1 MKRVERQKQ
10 LIKLE
15 EKMRK
20 QKTQC
25 LKLRKQIQKF
35 YTAELVCTKTD
46 GKTKY
51 EFSLFTSPLKFARKN
66 HNYEITLDEAIYDQ
80 EKLENSI
87 IRRETKESKPR
98 KAKKKKKRIEQK
110 NKVLESAK
118 KLLYVRNDI
127 INAFYQKVFPYK
139 DSESKTKE
147 EKFGENSEEELKEY
161 INSTFTFIEEKSK
174 EMNND
179 LFTKYFNFST
189 PIDLA
194 NQLYETKNKNK
205 NSEFLKE
212 IKNRWSNLKD
222 EVEKMSKEKI
232 ENKKPN
238 EILETVNEIIDFNK
252 EIQKQRSSILTPDQM
267 LSKLSITLAQLNAGN
282 NSEKLKNEL
291 QTIIIFCTDQ
301 KTYKKYL

>member
-98 KAKKKKKRIEQK
+98 KAKKKKKEQNRKIKSQNLQK
-110 NKVLESAK
+110 NCC
-118 KLLYVRNDI
+118 
-127 INAFYQKVFPYK
+127 
-139 DSESKTKE
+139 
-147 EKFGENSEEELKEY
+147 
-161 INSTFTFIEEKSK
+161 
-174 EMNND
+174 M
-179 LFTKYFNFST
+179 
-189 PIDLA
+189 
-194 NQLYETKNKNK
+194 
-205 NSEFLKE
+205 
-212 IKNRWSNLKD
+212 
-222 EVEKMSKEKI
+222 
-232 ENKKPN
+232 
-238 EILETVNEIIDFNK
+238 
-252 EIQKQRSSILTPDQM
+252 
-267 LSKLSITLAQLNAGN
+267 
-282 NSEKLKNEL
+282 
-291 QTIIIFCTDQ
+291 
-301 KTYKKYL
+301 